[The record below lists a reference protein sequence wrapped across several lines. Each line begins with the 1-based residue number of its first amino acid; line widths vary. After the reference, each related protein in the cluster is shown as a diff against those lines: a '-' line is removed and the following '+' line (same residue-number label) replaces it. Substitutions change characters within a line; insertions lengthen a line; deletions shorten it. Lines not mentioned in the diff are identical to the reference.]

1 MKVFKVFIRCEDCR
15 KKCSHR
21 GEVHK
26 RTGDRVDGCIVTEE
40 DYKRFANGRMSET
53 TRLLR

>member
-1 MKVFKVFIRCEDCR
+1 MKVFTRCENCR

-40 DYKRFANGRMSET
+40 DYKRFANGDSKC
-53 TRLLR
+53 

>member
-1 MKVFKVFIRCEDCR
+1 MKVFIMCEICR
-15 KKCSHR
+15 KKYSHR

-40 DYKRFANGRMSET
+40 DYKRFANGDSK
-53 TRLLR
+53 